1 MQPSCRVDA
10 AAALGIDPIPRLLA
24 RNSVQ
29 TTLSVATY
37 GVYALTNAFFV
48 SRWAGP
54 IALASVNV
62 AAPLLMLIGAVA
74 TTVGAGGASVLSRA
88 LGAGDLT
95 GAARATGTS
104 LGAYWILSAVLGILG
119 IVFLDPLVHLLG
131 ATGEVAQYAKSYAV
145 ILLAG
150 SITAT
155 GFSSL
160 VRAEGRMRYSTLE
173 WIIPVVTQMVLDP
186 VFIIGFGL
194 GVRGAALGT
203 VGGQLVSAGM
213 GVYFFLLQRR
223 RLYRVG
229 ARDLIPDPR
238 LLREIAAVGAPTF
251 VAGLGVTG
259 LSIVTNNLLALT
271 GGAVALSA
279 YAIAARLGTFVG
291 MPQLGLTQA
300 MQPIVGYNHGAGRTD
315 RSHDAASLSMRVSVL
330 YGVGA
335 TLVVA
340 LAARLIAGAFTADT
354 VTADAAATALRTVA
368 FAYPLGGLVALTAA
382 WYQSRGYARPSFILS
397 VGTILLVKLPVLL
410 VLARFGT
417 QGIWWAFPVGEALSA
432 LAAWWLWRRSLR
444 STPSML

>member
-1 MQPSCRVDA
+1 MSRADT
-10 AAALGIDPIPRLLA
+10 AAALGTDPIPRLLA

-48 SRWAGP
+48 SRWVGP
-54 IALASVNV
+54 VALASVNV

-95 GAARATGTS
+95 RAARATGTS

-213 GVYFFLLQRR
+213 GVYYFLLQRR
-223 RLYRVG
+223 RLYRVR

-238 LLREIAAVGAPTF
+238 LLREITAVGAPTF

-271 GGAVALSA
+271 GGS
-279 YAIAARLGTFVG
+279 
-291 MPQLGLTQA
+291 
-300 MQPIVGYNHGAGRTD
+300 GAQRVRD
-315 RSHDAASLSMRVSVL
+315 RRPHRHV
-330 YGVGA
+330 
-335 TLVVA
+335 
-340 LAARLIAGAFTADT
+340 RR
-354 VTADAAATALRTVA
+354 DAAARAHPGDATDR
-368 FAYPLGGLVALTAA
+368 GL
-382 WYQSRGYARPSFILS
+382 
-397 VGTILLVKLPVLL
+397 
-410 VLARFGT
+410 
-417 QGIWWAFPVGEALSA
+417 
-432 LAAWWLWRRSLR
+432 
-444 STPSML
+444 

>member
-1 MQPSCRVDA
+1 MSRRDT
-10 AAALGIDPIPRLLA
+10 AAALGTDPIPRLLW

-48 SRWAGP
+48 SRWVGP
-54 IALASVNV
+54 VALASVNV
-62 AAPLLMLIGAVA
+62 AAPLLMIIGAVV
-74 TTVGAGGASVLSRA
+74 TTIGTGGASVLSRA

-95 GAARATGTS
+95 RAARATGTS

-119 IVFLDPLVHLLG
+119 IFFLDPLVHLLG

-160 VRAEGRMRYSTLE
+160 VRAEGRMRYSTME

-213 GVYFFLLQRR
+213 GVYYFLLQRR

-251 VAGLGVTG
+251 VAGLGVTV
-259 LSIVTNNLLALT
+259 LSVVTNNLLAVT
-271 GGAVALSA
+271 GGVLALSA
-279 YAIAARLGTFVG
+279 YAIAARIGTFVG

-300 MQPIVGYNHGAGRTD
+300 MQPIVGYNHGAGRSD
-315 RSHDAASLSMRVSVL
+315 RAHHAASLSMKVSVL

-340 LAARLIAGAFTADT
+340 LAARLIAGVFTGDPGT
-354 VTADAAATALRTVA
+354 AATALRTIA

-410 VLARFGT
+410 VLATFGT

-432 LAAWWLWRRSLR
+432 LAAWWLWRRSLGR
-444 STPSML
+444 RASQP

>member
-1 MQPSCRVDA
+1 MNRADS
-10 AAALGIDPIPRLLA
+10 AAALGTDPIPRLLA

-48 SRWAGP
+48 SRWVGP
-54 IALASVNV
+54 VALASVNV
-62 AAPLLMLIGAVA
+62 AAPLLLLVGAVA
-74 TTVGAGGASVLSRA
+74 QTVGAGGASVLSRA

-95 GAARATGTS
+95 RAARATGTS
-104 LGAYWILSAVLGILG
+104 LSSYWILSALLSVLGI
-119 IVFLDPLVHLLG
+119 IFLDPLVRLLG
-131 ATGEVAQYAKSYAV
+131 ATGEVVHDAKAYAL
-145 ILLAG
+145 ILLVG

-160 VRAEGRMRYSTLE
+160 IRAEGRMGYSTLT
-173 WIIPVVTQMVLDP
+173 WVVPVVTQIVLDP
-186 VFIIGFGL
+186 VLIIGFGL

-203 VGGQLVSAGM
+203 IGGQLVSAAM
-213 GVYFFLLQRR
+213 GFWFFLLQRR
-223 RLYRVG
+223 RPYRVSP
-229 ARDLIPDPR
+229 RDLIPDLG

-251 VAGLGVTG
+251 VAGLGVTV
-259 LSIVTNNLLALT
+259 LSVVTNNLLAVT
-271 GGAVALSA
+271 GGVLALSA
-279 YAIAARLGTFVG
+279 YAIASRIGTFVV
-291 MPQLGLTQA
+291 MPHRGITQA
-300 MQPIVGYNHGAGRTD
+300 MQPIVGYNHGAGRSD
-315 RSHDAASLSMRVSVL
+315 RAHDAASLSMKVSVL

-340 LAARLIAGAFTADT
+340 LAAPLIAGVFTGDPGTADT
-354 VTADAAATALRTVA
+354 AATALRTIA

-410 VLARFGT
+410 VLATFGT

-432 LAAWWLWRRSLR
+432 LAAWWLWRRSLGR
-444 STPSML
+444 RASQP

>member
-1 MQPSCRVDA
+1 MSRRDT
-10 AAALGIDPIPRLLA
+10 AAALGTDPIPRLLA

-29 TTLSVATY
+29 TTMSVATY

-48 SRWAGP
+48 SRWVGP
-54 IALASVNV
+54 VALASVNV
-62 AAPLLMLIGAVA
+62 AAPLLMIIGAVV
-74 TTVGAGGASVLSRA
+74 TTIGTGGASVLSRA

-95 GAARATGTS
+95 RAARATGTS
-104 LGAYWILSAVLGILG
+104 LGSYWILSAVLGILG

-160 VRAEGRMRYSTLE
+160 VRAEGRMRYSTME

-213 GVYFFLLQRR
+213 GVYYFLLQRR

-271 GGAVALSA
+271 GGTVALSA
-279 YAIAARLGTFVG
+279 YAIAARIGTFVG

-300 MQPIVGYNHGAGRTD
+300 MQPIVGYNHGAGRSD
-315 RSHDAASLSMRVSVL
+315 RAHHAASLSMKVSVL

-340 LAARLIAGAFTADT
+340 LAARLIAGVFTGDPGTADT
-354 VTADAAATALRTVA
+354 AATALRTIA

-410 VLARFGT
+410 VLATFGT

-432 LAAWWLWRRSLR
+432 LAAWWLWRRSLGR
-444 STPSML
+444 RASQP

>member
-1 MQPSCRVDA
+1 MNRADS
-10 AAALGIDPIPRLLA
+10 AAALGTDPIPRLLA

-48 SRWAGP
+48 SRWVGP
-54 IALASVNV
+54 VALASVNV
-62 AAPLLMLIGAVA
+62 AAPLLMIIGAVV
-74 TTVGAGGASVLSRA
+74 TTIGTGGASVLSRA

-95 GAARATGTS
+95 RAARATGTS
-104 LGAYWILSAVLGILG
+104 LGSYWILSAVLGILG

-160 VRAEGRMRYSTLE
+160 VRAEGRMRYSTME

-213 GVYFFLLQRR
+213 GVYYFLLQRR
-223 RLYRVG
+223 RLYRVR
-229 ARDLIPDPR
+229 ARDLVPDPR

-251 VAGLGVTG
+251 VAGLGVTV
-259 LSIVTNNLLALT
+259 LSVVTNNLLAVT
-271 GGAVALSA
+271 GGVLALSA
-279 YAIAARLGTFVG
+279 YAIAARIGTFVG

-300 MQPIVGYNHGAGRTD
+300 MQPIVGYNHGAGRSD
-315 RSHDAASLSMRVSVL
+315 RAHHAASLSMKVSVL

-340 LAARLIAGAFTADT
+340 LAARLIAGVFTGDPGTADT
-354 VTADAAATALRTVA
+354 AATALRTIA

-410 VLARFGT
+410 VLATFGT

-432 LAAWWLWRRSLR
+432 LAAWWLWRRSLGR
-444 STPSML
+444 RASQP

>member
-1 MQPSCRVDA
+1 MQPSCRADS
-10 AAALGIDPIPRLLA
+10 AAALGTDPIPRLLA

-48 SRWAGP
+48 SRWVGP

-74 TTVGAGGASVLSRA
+74 TTVGTGGASVLSRA
-88 LGAGDLT
+88 LGGGDLT
-95 GAARATGTS
+95 RAARATGTS
-104 LGAYWILSAVLGILG
+104 LGAYWILSTVLGILG

-160 VRAEGRMRYSTLE
+160 VRAEGRMRYSTME

-213 GVYFFLLQRR
+213 GVYYFLLQRR
-223 RLYRVG
+223 RLYRVR
-229 ARDLIPDPR
+229 ARDLVPDRR

-251 VAGLGVTG
+251 VAGLGVTS

-279 YAIAARLGTFVG
+279 YAIAARIGTFVA

-300 MQPIVGYNHGAGRTD
+300 MQPIVGYNHGAGRND
-315 RSHDAASLSMRVSVL
+315 RAHHAASLSMKVSVL

-354 VTADAAATALRTVA
+354 VTADAAATALRTLA

-417 QGIWWAFPVGEALSA
+417 QGIWWSFPVGEALSA
-432 LAAWWLWRRSLR
+432 LAAWWLWRRPMSQA
-444 STPSML
+444 S

>member
-1 MQPSCRVDA
+1 MSRADSA
-10 AAALGIDPIPRLLA
+10 ASLGTDPIPRLLA

-48 SRWAGP
+48 SRWVGP
-54 IALASVNV
+54 VALASVNV
-62 AAPLLMLIGAVA
+62 AAPLLLLVGAVA
-74 TTVGAGGASVLSRA
+74 QTVGAGGASVLSRA

-95 GAARATGTS
+95 RAARATGTS
-104 LGAYWILSAVLGILG
+104 LSSYWILSALLGVLGI
-119 IVFLDPLVHLLG
+119 IFLDPLVRLLG
-131 ATGEVAQYAKSYAV
+131 ATGEVAHDAKAYAL
-145 ILLAG
+145 ILLVG

-160 VRAEGRMRYSTLE
+160 IRAEGRMGYSTLT
-173 WIIPVVTQMVLDP
+173 WVVPVVTQIVLDP

-203 VGGQLVSAGM
+203 IGGQLVSAAM
-213 GVYFFLLQRR
+213 GSWFFLLQRR
-223 RLYRVG
+223 RPYRVG
-229 ARDLIPDPR
+229 PCDLIPDLR
-238 LLREIAAVGAPTF
+238 LLKEIAAVGAPTF
-251 VAGLGVTG
+251 VAGLGVTV
-259 LSIVTNNLLALT
+259 LSVVTNNLLAVT
-271 GGAVALSA
+271 GGVLALSA
-279 YAIAARLGTFVG
+279 YAIAARIGTFVG

-300 MQPIVGYNHGAGRTD
+300 MQPIVGYNHGAGRSD
-315 RSHDAASLSMRVSVL
+315 RAHHAASLSMKVSVL

-335 TLVVA
+335 TLIVA
-340 LAARLIAGAFTADT
+340 LAARLIAGVFTGDPGT
-354 VTADAAATALRTVA
+354 AATALRTIA

-410 VLARFGT
+410 VLATFGT

-432 LAAWWLWRRSLR
+432 LAAWWLWRRSLGR
-444 STPSML
+444 RASQP

>member
-1 MQPSCRVDA
+1 MSRRDT
-10 AAALGIDPIPRLLA
+10 AAALGTDPIPRLLW

-48 SRWAGP
+48 SRWVGP
-54 IALASVNV
+54 VALASVNV
-62 AAPLLMLIGAVA
+62 AAPLLMIIGAVV
-74 TTVGAGGASVLSRA
+74 TTIGTGGASVLSRA

-95 GAARATGTS
+95 RAARATGTS
-104 LGAYWILSAVLGILG
+104 LGSYWILSAVLGILG
-119 IVFLDPLVHLLG
+119 IFFLDPLVHLLG

-160 VRAEGRMRYSTLE
+160 VRAEGRMRYSTME

-213 GVYFFLLQRR
+213 GVYYFLLQRR

-271 GGAVALSA
+271 GGTVALSA
-279 YAIAARLGTFVG
+279 YAIAARIGTFVG

-300 MQPIVGYNHGAGRTD
+300 MQPIVGYNHGAGRSD
-315 RSHDAASLSMRVSVL
+315 RAHHAASLSMKVSVL

-340 LAARLIAGAFTADT
+340 LAARLIAGAFSADT
-354 VTADAAATALRTVA
+354 VTADAATTALRTLA

-432 LAAWWLWRRSLR
+432 LAAWWLWRRPMSLA
-444 STPSML
+444 S